1 MASSSVS
8 FAGSSV
14 SGFSGMTPWIIVVF
28 DYEYNS
34 NNTTT
39 VRVTNVGVSQ
49 GGRTYNFGSCV
60 FVGKITINST
70 TAVYMDN
77 SAHVQTVTLGANTS
91 WHYPGTIYS
100 NQSSGAGTT
109 NITVPGTSFSIGIS
123 GCGSFNGIGGY
134 YQSKIIG
141 YNGSTSTTFSYTPS
155 VWTISYNANGGSST
169 PSSESVIKG
178 NSIVLA
184 NAISRN
190 ASSTSGYTATFDG
203 NGGTVSVVGAT
214 STTNFTYTFEKWH
227 LNSTS
232 GAAYN
237 AGASYTPTTNV
248 VFYAGWNVSST
259 MTNITLPT
267 AIQCTKPGF
276 VLLGWDINQTTTTPT
291 YAPGESISLSRN
303 TIFYAIWTDAAQVSI
318 NINSIWKLGKPY
330 IFHNGVWQPYKP
342 YIYVNGEWKLCNGN

>member
-1 MASSSVS
+1 MASSSVI
-8 FAGSSV
+8 FTGSTV
-14 SGFSGMTPWIIVVF
+14 SAFPGMTPYISVDF

-39 VRVTNVGVSQ
+39 VRVTNIGIRQS
-49 GGRTYNFGSCV
+49 GTTYNFGSCV
-60 FVGKITINST
+60 FVGRVTINST

-100 NQSSGAGTT
+100 NQSSGAGTK
-109 NITVPGTSFSIGIS
+109 NITVSGTSFSIGIS

-141 YNGSTSTTFSYTPS
+141 YNGSTSTTFSYTPP

-178 NSIVLA
+178 NSIALA

-190 ASSTSGYTATFDG
+190 ASSMPGYTATFDG
-203 NGGTVSVVGAT
+203 NGGTVPVVEVT
-214 STTNFTYTFEKWH
+214 STTNSTYTFEKWH

-237 AGASYTPTTNV
+237 AGVSYTPTTDV

-267 AIQCTKPGF
+267 VIQCIRPGF
-276 VLLGWDINQTTTTPT
+276 ALLGWDTSQTATTPT
-291 YAPGESISLSRN
+291 YVPGESISLSGD
-303 TIFYAIWTDAAQVSI
+303 TVFYAIWTDTAQISI
-318 NINSIWKLGKPY
+318 NINSIWELGKPY
-330 IFHNGVWQPYKP
+330 IFHGGVWQPYKP
-342 YIYVNGEWKLCNGN
+342 YIYVNGEWRLCNGN